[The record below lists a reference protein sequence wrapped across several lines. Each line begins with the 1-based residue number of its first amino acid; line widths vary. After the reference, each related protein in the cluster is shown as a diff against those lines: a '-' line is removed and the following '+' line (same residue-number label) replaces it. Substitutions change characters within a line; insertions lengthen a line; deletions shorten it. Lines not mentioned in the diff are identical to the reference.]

1 MKGIQHAGEYDLTDL
16 RLYTGSGEVINL
28 SLSYQMIDIYENMFS
43 NGLTG
48 TITIVDTNNL
58 IMNAPITGQEF
69 LSFKITTP
77 TLDNVPIDFTEHVM
91 AVYKIDARKAERGNE
106 VVQLHFCS
114 PELLRNSRTRL
125 SKAYKGN
132 ASEIVGI
139 ILQDAKALNTKK
151 DLYIESTLG
160 LSLIHI

>member
-28 SLSYQMIDIYENMFS
+28 SLSYQMIDIYENIFS

-106 VVQLHFCS
+106 VFQLHFCS

-132 ASEIVGI
+132 AG
-139 ILQDAKALNTKK
+139 
-151 DLYIESTLG
+151 TLT
-160 LSLIHI
+160 LI